1 MEKTMN
7 IDNIVNI
14 IRQHFDAMPLNQFDT
29 DVLTNAIKVGL
40 GGTKEN
46 NDTVNT
52 AIQAL
57 IVAKA
62 NHQSDVHEMEGIL
75 AAINNCQQQ
84 KEAAQSQSQQAEGE
98 WRSRFRLLRGAMT
111 EDMKQQHLQR
121 IAQRELAGE
130 LDGLI
135 AELELDKDRQA
146 LACSASASR
155 LHLAHKDAL
164 QAYASQEMSRSLSAL
179 SGLVRAVKLKQQA
192 LDIEQAFTTNNG
204 MFSEYEKN
212 SDAVIFSEIN
222 QHVKDLAEGY
232 VFSMD
237 KEAELTEI
245 GFNPPAVEYVNHRIM
260 SSPCARQKAF
270 RELQEREIALKSKS
284 IAHD

>member
-1 MEKTMN
+1 MN
-7 IDNIVNI
+7 IDNVVNI
-14 IRQHFDAMPLNQFDT
+14 IRQHLDVMPLNQFDT
-29 DVLTNAIKVGL
+29 DVLTRAITVGL
-40 GGTKEN
+40 GGTQGN

-57 IVAKA
+57 ITAKA
-62 NHQSDVHEMEGIL
+62 NHQSDIDKMDSIL
-75 AAINNCQQQ
+75 NAINHCHQQ
-84 KEAAQSQSQQAEGE
+84 KEATQSQSQQAEGE

-135 AELELDKDRQA
+135 AELELDKDRQT

-155 LHLAHKDAL
+155 LHLVHKDAL

-179 SGLVRAVKLKQQA
+179 SGLARAVKLKQQA

-204 MFSEYEKN
+204 MFSEYEQN
-212 SDAVIFSEIN
+212 LDGVIFNEIN
-222 QHVKDLAEGY
+222 QHLKHLAEGY
-232 VFSMD
+232 IFNMD
-237 KEAELTEI
+237 KEAALSDI
-245 GFNPPAVEYVNHRIM
+245 GFNPPAVEYVNQHYL

-270 RELQEREIALKSKS
+270 KELQLREDALKRKGMP
-284 IAHD
+284 HD

>member
-7 IDNIVNI
+7 IDNVVNI

-29 DVLTNAIKVGL
+29 DVLTRAIKVGL
-40 GGTKEN
+40 GGTQEN

-57 IVAKA
+57 ITAKA
-62 NHQSDVHEMEGIL
+62 KHQSDIDEMESIL
-75 AAINNCQQQ
+75 NAINHCHQQ
-84 KEAAQSQSQQAEGE
+84 KEATQSQSQQAEGE

-130 LDGLI
+130 LDGLL
-135 AELELDKDRQA
+135 AELELDKDRQT

-179 SGLVRAVKLKQQA
+179 SGLARAVKLKQQVLA
-192 LDIEQAFTTNNG
+192 IEQAFTTNNG
-204 MFSEYEKN
+204 MFSEYEQN
-212 SDAVIFSEIN
+212 LDVVIFNEIN
-222 QHVKDLAEGY
+222 QRLKHLAEGY
-232 VFSMD
+232 IFNMD
-237 KEAELTEI
+237 KEAELSDI
-245 GFNPPAVEYVNHRIM
+245 GFNPPAVEYVNHHFL
-260 SSPCARQKAF
+260 SSPCSRQKAF
-270 RELQEREIALKSKS
+270 KELQEREDALKRKGMS
-284 IAHD
+284 HD